1 VPTDPTAASAM
12 HLDRTTLAELDEGLL
27 GTDAAAQA
35 RRHLAG
41 CAECRD
47 RLASITRVRTAL
59 AAAPAE
65 PLPASVG
72 ARLDAALKAADRSA
86 PVTLRR
92 GAPPLAARRSRWQ
105 PGGGLLAAGAA
116 ASIVLLLFGALVVGA
131 LKGGNGGSTTSA
143 GGSGSEARSADVAG
157 GGVVASG
164 RNYTAATVV
173 AAVPALVAG
182 QGRAQLA
189 PSESGSPAADIKA
202 TAPRARLAGP
212 GALEPCIA
220 ELAGRSGV
228 RPLAVDLARFAG
240 KPAAVL
246 VLPETGQPSTLDV
259 WVVGPG
265 CTRGDPQ
272 LIYFTRLPRPAGI
285 RSP

>member
-1 VPTDPTAASAM
+1 MPTDPTAASAM

-143 GGSGSEARSADVAG
+143 GGSGDKARSADVAG

-182 QGRAQLA
+182 RGMA
-189 PSESGSPAADIKA
+189 PRVTLDASQAAPAA
-202 TAPRARLAGP
+202 TGLGRP
-212 GALEPCIA
+212 GALEPCIT

>member
-1 VPTDPTAASAM
+1 M

-35 RRHLAG
+35 RLHLAG
-41 CAECRD
+41 CPECRD
-47 RLASITRVRTAL
+47 LLASITRVRTAL

-72 ARLDAALKAADRSA
+72 ARLDAALKGADRSA

-92 GAPPLAARRSRWQ
+92 EVPPLAARRSRWQ

-116 ASIVLLLFGALVVGA
+116 ASIVLLLFGALVIGA

-143 GGSGSEARSADVAG
+143 GSGNNARSADVAG

-164 RNYTAATVV
+164 RDYTAATVV

-182 QGRAQLA
+182 RGMA
-189 PSESGSPAADIKA
+189 PPRVALDASQAAPAA
-202 TAPRARLAGP
+202 TGLGRP